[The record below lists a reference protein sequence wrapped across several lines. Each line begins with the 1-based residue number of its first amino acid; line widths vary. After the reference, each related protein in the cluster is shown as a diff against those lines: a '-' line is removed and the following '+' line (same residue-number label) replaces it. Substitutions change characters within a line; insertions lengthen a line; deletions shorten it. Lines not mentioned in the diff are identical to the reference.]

1 LNKKGH
7 HQSLAT
13 PEKLDMSLPL
23 LLGDAAADGAHH
35 AAADGAHHATQV
47 RVLNTIWVACLL

>member
-7 HQSLAT
+7 HQSPAT

-35 AAADGAHHATQV
+35 ATQV